1 MKARMALRP
10 EKEQSAVQRL
20 QRAYD
25 EKFDPSALQ
34 KSREDVA
41 VLLDE
46 QGEMRS
52 VREKLREKSD
62 KAKPWVPKKK
72 KQMSHEMER

>member
-1 MKARMALRP
+1 
-10 EKEQSAVQRL
+10 L

-41 VLLDE
+41 ILLDE

-52 VREKLREKSD
+52 VREKLRKR
-62 KAKPWVPKKK
+62 KAKSKTGEPEKR
-72 KQMSHEMER
+72 KQKRYEMER